1 MTVEVWFNPRCGT
14 ARNVRDWLAEQDV
27 EFELREYL
35 KNPPTKAEIE
45 AVLQKADMKP
55 SELLRSKEALAEELG
70 LRGSDDEDAIL
81 AAMAEHPILIN
92 RPVVIGDDRAKLCRP
107 AGEVAEM
114 FA

>member
-14 ARNVRDWLAEQDV
+14 ARNVRDWLDEHDV
-27 EFELREYL
+27 DFELREYL
-35 KNPPTKAEIE
+35 KDPPTKAEIE
-45 AVLQKADMKP
+45 SVLQKADIKA
-55 SELLRSKEALAEELG
+55 SELLRSKEALAEELR

-92 RPVVIGDDRAKLCRP
+92 RPVVIDGDRAKLCRP
-107 AGEVAEM
+107 ADEVAEM